1 MRASTQAQPTPCGVF
16 VPQAQ
21 FVTSQCQC
29 PKIIALHPQAT
40 AHSTTSHSSKEI
52 IMFKIIVRHQ
62 GSTHDCTAF
71 SQLDAT
77 VLFDALTKAFLH
89 VEMWR
94 GSKLVQE
101 YKNC

>member
-1 MRASTQAQPTPCGVF
+1 
-16 VPQAQ
+16 
-21 FVTSQCQC
+21 
-29 PKIIALHPQAT
+29 
-40 AHSTTSHSSKEI
+40 
-52 IMFKIIVRHQ
+52 MFKIIVRHQ

-94 GSKLVQE
+94 GSKLIQE
-101 YKNC
+101 YKKC

>member
-1 MRASTQAQPTPCGVF
+1 
-16 VPQAQ
+16 
-21 FVTSQCQC
+21 
-29 PKIIALHPQAT
+29 
-40 AHSTTSHSSKEI
+40 
-52 IMFKIIVRHQ
+52 MFTIIVRHQ
-62 GSTHDCTAF
+62 GFSHDCTAF

-77 VLFDALTKAFLH
+77 VLFNALTKAFLH